1 MHDRAIKMVAR
12 GAKQQ
17 ATQHVGTLLFW
28 VFLGFLGS
36 NLALTSLARA
46 AELSRDMIK
55 QLVVQHSHETRHVD
69 ATLALGIAR
78 VMSNFDAG
86 AVGPAQRLGIFQLD
100 PNRLDRP
107 YHGHDLLD
115 PAINIKIGLKSLD
128 QLIEANK
135 GDVAMALVEFNNG
148 HALGPWPMSRVVSYP
163 GGIVANIFAARAVFE
178 RELAGIHQPT
188 VPVIDTMLYA
198 TGSPD
203 DIYTRYEPLSDLP
216 RWRKKI
222 ATTRYWL
229 SEANKLR
236 RASAL

>member
-1 MHDRAIKMVAR
+1 MHDGVIKMIAGGAR
-12 GAKQQ
+12 QQ
-17 ATQHVGTLLFW
+17 ATRYVSTLLLW
-28 VFLGFLGS
+28 GILGS
-36 NLALTSLARA
+36 LGTSVTLPSLARA
-46 AELSRDMIK
+46 ADLSRDMIK
-55 QLVVQHSHETRHVD
+55 QLVVQYANETRHVD
-69 ATLALGIAR
+69 AALALGIAR

-100 PNRLDRP
+100 PNRLEKP
-107 YHGHDLLD
+107 YHSHDLLD
-115 PAINIKIGLKSLD
+115 PAINIRIGLKSLD

-135 GDVAMALVEFNNG
+135 GDVAMALVEFNDG

-222 ATTRYWL
+222 AATRYWL
-229 SEANKLR
+229 GEADRIR
-236 RASAL
+236 RAGAW

>member
-28 VFLGFLGS
+28 VVLGFLGS

-107 YHGHDLLD
+107 YHTHDLLD
-115 PAINIKIGLKSLD
+115 PALNIKIGLKSLD
-128 QLIEANK
+128 RLIQANK
-135 GDVAMALVEFNNG
+135 GDLAMSLVEFNDG
-148 HALGPWPMSRVVSYP
+148 HALGPWPMSRVVDYP
-163 GGIVANIFAARAVFE
+163 GGILANIFAARAVFE
-178 RELAGIHQPT
+178 RELAGIQQST
-188 VPVIDTMLYA
+188 MPVIDTTLFA
-198 TGSPD
+198 TGAPD
-203 DIYTRYEPLSDLP
+203 DIYPKYEPMSDLP

-222 ATTRYWL
+222 AATRYWL
-229 SEANKLR
+229 DEANRIR
-236 RASAL
+236 RAGAW

>member
-1 MHDRAIKMVAR
+1 MHDGVIKMIAGGAR
-12 GAKQQ
+12 QQ
-17 ATQHVGTLLFW
+17 ATRYVSTLLLW
-28 VFLGFLGS
+28 GILGS
-36 NLALTSLARA
+36 LGTSVTLPSLARA
-46 AELSRDMIK
+46 ADLSRDMIK
-55 QLVVQHSHETRHVD
+55 QLVVQYANETRHVD
-69 ATLALGIAR
+69 AALALGIAR

-107 YHGHDLLD
+107 YHTHDLLD
-115 PAINIKIGLKSLD
+115 PALNIKIGLKSLD
-128 QLIEANK
+128 RLIQANK
-135 GDVAMALVEFNNG
+135 GDLAMSLVEFNDG
-148 HALGPWPMSRVVSYP
+148 HALGPWPMSRIVDYP

-222 ATTRYWL
+222 AATRYWL
-229 SEANKLR
+229 GEADRIR
-236 RASAL
+236 RAGAW